1 MKEKYA
7 KYLTE
12 AEEQTKD
19 NKVNV
24 SVDATEIDSTA
35 NSETGKELN
44 ITPATIKD
52 GQVQKELANFFDG
65 FDNGSAK
72 TTLSI
77 NSKTITMEIVVKNGK
92 VQIISADFN
101 SLEEEESKSIKA
113 LFKKSEIK
121 SDSDKAIKVFIKKS
135 MSKEDAIAK
144 IDSILSTIAID

>member
-1 MKEKYA
+1 MREKYI
-7 KYLTE
+7 KYLAE
-12 AEEQTKD
+12 AAEQTKD

-24 SVDATEIDSTA
+24 SVDATEIDATA
-35 NSETGKELN
+35 NNETGKELN

-52 GQVQKELANFFDG
+52 GQVQKELTNFFDG

-77 NSKTITMEIVVKNGK
+77 NSKTVTMEIVVKNGK

-101 SLEEEESKSIKA
+101 SLEEEEAKAVKA

-144 IDSILSTIAID
+144 IDSVLSAIAIE